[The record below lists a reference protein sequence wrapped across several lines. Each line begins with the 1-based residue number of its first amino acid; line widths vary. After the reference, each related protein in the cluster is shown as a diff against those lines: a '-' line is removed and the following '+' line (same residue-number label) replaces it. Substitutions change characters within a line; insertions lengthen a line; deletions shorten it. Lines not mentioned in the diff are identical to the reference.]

1 MKLETKIFELED
13 QWVLA
18 MRLQHM
24 QMGRYQDQTRYQIL
38 VLIPEER
45 DGRYH
50 ASDWSV
56 SDNARLWLVQ
66 SDIPVVIKT
75 SSCHQTRTFDTD
87 TFCLLN
93 CQALGHFE
101 VQTRLAVHRD
111 KLLYE
116 VFWILSSIPTNYSTW
131 DQYKFSDIPNLDFPI
146 EGLDVEI
153 GLANG

>member
-1 MKLETKIFELED
+1 MNIGCEEAAGEAVAEAVAACVSRWDSED
-13 QWVLA
+13 KWVLA

-56 SDNARLWLVQ
+56 SDNAHLLLVEIV
-66 SDIPVVIKT
+66 SLVIIKT
-75 SSCHQTRTFDTD
+75 SSCHQARTFDTD

-116 VFWILSSIPTNYSTW
+116 VF
-131 DQYKFSDIPNLDFPI
+131 
-146 EGLDVEI
+146 
-153 GLANG
+153 